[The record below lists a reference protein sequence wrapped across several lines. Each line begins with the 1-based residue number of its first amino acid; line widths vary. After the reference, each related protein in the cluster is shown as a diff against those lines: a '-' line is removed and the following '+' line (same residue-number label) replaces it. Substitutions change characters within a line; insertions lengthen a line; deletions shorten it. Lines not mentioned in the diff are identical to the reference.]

1 MGTAIRS
8 RRWLRIA
15 VPIVAAL
22 AVVVPLAWY
31 WVQSL
36 TPARYSVMSM
46 GYVDMGTSPGTM
58 STSMDG
64 MHSGHAAGDT
74 VRARSVTDLIADP
87 RRPAD
92 VRVDLVTRQQML
104 SIGGRSVAGYTV
116 NGTSPGP
123 EIRARVGQLVEVH
136 LTNESVKA
144 GVALHWHGV
153 DVPNAMDGVAGV
165 TQDRVPVGGHFTYRF
180 VVNRAGTYWYHSHQ
194 VSDVQVSGG
203 LLGALVVLP
212 QKALPDV
219 DVTATAH
226 IYGGVRTING
236 QPGTLRVD
244 AQPGKPVR
252 VRVIN
257 TDNGPMQVWTDTAS
271 RVVAIDGNDVN
282 GPTDL
287 VGRAVTVTAGGRAD
301 IEVTP
306 PADGTAVR
314 VQLSKNSA
322 VVIGPASAAEPAAP
336 VQPSTEFDPLS
347 YGRPAPLGFDPDMA
361 DRSFDYSVGRR
372 PGFVLG
378 RPGLFWSINGHLF
391 PHVPMFVVREGDVV
405 RMRIENHSGEVHPMH
420 LHGHRA
426 VVLSRDGVRATG
438 SPWWFDTLNVRDGE
452 TFEIAFVADNPGIWM
467 DHCHNLQHAAVGMV
481 AHLMYEGVDTP
492 FRLGKDS
499 GNDPE

>member
-1 MGTAIRS
+1 MGTAVRS
-8 RRWLRIA
+8 RRWLRTA
-15 VPIVAAL
+15 VPIVAARSL
-22 AVVVPLAWY
+22 VVPLAWY
-31 WVQSL
+31 WVHSL
-36 TPARYSVMSM
+36 TPGRYSVMSM
-46 GYVDMGTSPGTM
+46 GYADPGRTGPDLMGGM
-58 STSMDG
+58 AG
-64 MHSGHAAGDT
+64 MHSGHAATGT

-104 SIGGRSVAGYTV
+104 SIGGRTVAGYTV

-144 GVALHWHGV
+144 GVALHWHGI

-180 VVNRAGTYWYHSHQ
+180 VVNRTGTYWYHSHQ

-203 LLGALVVLP
+203 LFGALVVLP
-212 QKALPDV
+212 KKALSEG
-219 DVTATAH
+219 DVTAVAH
-226 IYGGVRTING
+226 TYGGLRTING
-236 QPGTLRVD
+236 QPGDVRVN
-244 AQPGKPVR
+244 APPGKPVR

-257 TDNGPMQVWTDTAS
+257 TDNGPMEVWTDTAF
-271 RVVAIDGNDVN
+271 RVVAIDGNEVN
-282 GPTDL
+282 APAKL
-287 VGRAVTVTAGGRAD
+287 EGRTVTVTAGGRAD
-301 IEVTP
+301 IEVMP
-306 PADGTAVR
+306 PVDGTAVR

-322 VVIGPASAAEPAAP
+322 VVVGPPTAPEPAEP
-336 VQPSTEFDPLS
+336 VQPTTEFDPLS

-361 DRSFDYSVGRR
+361 DRQFDYSIGRR

-378 RPGLFWSINGHLF
+378 RPGVFWSINGHLF
-391 PHVPMFVVREGDVV
+391 PNVPMFVVREGDVV
-405 RMRIENHSGEVHPMH
+405 RMRIRNHSGDVHPMH

-426 VVLSRDGVRATG
+426 VVLSRDGVLATG